1 MTFVQDRSE
10 RNRVDRE
17 NMIQECKNPIVEGDF
32 HGFLH
37 RNCEGTEQL
46 HLTEHDFEAWEQ
58 GILSDAQMQSFL
70 MHTANCPHCGDAWFA
85 YMSRHTEALPNPPAY
100 LTQEI
105 IERVHQPDVVIAQK
119 ARRTSKRVQLFLY
132 SLKVG
137 VALAASIYMIF
148 TMDTQMFDLMTNFT
162 LFK

>member
-1 MTFVQDRSE
+1 MAAE
-10 RNRVDRE
+10 LRN
-17 NMIQECKNPIVEGDF
+17 I
-32 HGFLH
+32 
-37 RNCEGTEQL
+37 

-58 GILSDAQMQSFL
+58 GILSDTQTQSFL
-70 MHTANCPHCGDAWFA
+70 THTANCPHCGDAWFA
-85 YMSRHTEALPNPPAY
+85 YMSRHMEALPEPPAY
-100 LTQEI
+100 LAQEI

-148 TMDTQMFDLMTNFT
+148 TMDTQMFDLITNFT